1 MSLALAA
8 HICTWIMTCRVMS
21 VTARMEALVITLD
34 VNATLVPVK
43 VLTLAPTVN
52 TGRAIFLF
60 MLIMEETYHGS
71 GADTSDSYVEHT
83 RLLSNDYTHQSQ
95 YRKSIMEPK
104 PIMEP
109 KIRFWHPYMEK
120 IRSEGLG

>member
-95 YRKSIMEPK
+95 YRK